1 MASTPSASALS
12 AVLRCRGNI
21 FARNQAN
28 KKRPGSGYSLGPK
41 CGASGEPAASNASV
55 DLRQPRLE
63 WRALLF
69 GGYAEVRDGIS
80 VVIRWE
86 LLTDRSRDA
95 GASVSGRH
103 VRTEA
108 QVPCSRSAAAPAS
121 NGRRR
126 AEPCSRGS
134 GFAETVLVAL
144 GSGKSTPPKETR
156 GGRLAGA
163 ILGQSAPKACLFVQC
178 LLKSRRFGNDY
189 GPPVMLRA
197 GWPSLK
203 SVCTLLTAPLS
214 DILRRRFIITDG
226 SRCIQGAS
234 KVDDQRATF
243 AKSQDPCSSYNNC
256 HTVIGFNGRRRP
268 TSLEVEEGSPK
279 PTSCPKSSAVS
290 GK

>member
-28 KKRPGSGYSLGPK
+28 KKRPGSGYSLGSK
-41 CGASGEPAASNASV
+41 CGASGEPTVSNASV
-55 DLRQPRLE
+55 ELRQPRLE
-63 WRALLF
+63 WRALFF
-69 GGYAEVRDGIS
+69 GGHAEARDGIS
-80 VVIRWE
+80 VVVRWE

-95 GASVSGRH
+95 GASVSGSH

-121 NGRRR
+121 DGLKR

-134 GFAETVLVAL
+134 GFADMVLFAL
-144 GSGKSTPPKETR
+144 GSGKGTPPRETR
-156 GGRLAGA
+156 SGRLAGA
-163 ILGQSAPKACLFVQC
+163 ALGQSGPKTCLFVQC
-178 LLKSRRFGNDY
+178 LLKSKGFGNDY
-189 GPPVMLRA
+189 GPPVILRA
-197 GWPSLK
+197 GWAPVR
-203 SVCTLLTAPLS
+203 SVYTLLTAPLS

-243 AKSQDPCSSYNNC
+243 AKRQDPCSSYNNC
-256 HTVIGFNGRRRP
+256 HTV
-268 TSLEVEEGSPK
+268 SGSW
-279 PTSCPKSSAVS
+279 SMLIVYE
-290 GK
+290 